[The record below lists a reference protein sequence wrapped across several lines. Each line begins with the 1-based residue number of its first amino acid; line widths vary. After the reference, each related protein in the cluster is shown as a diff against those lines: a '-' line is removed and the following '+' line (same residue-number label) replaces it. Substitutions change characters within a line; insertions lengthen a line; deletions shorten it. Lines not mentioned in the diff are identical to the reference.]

1 MKEVTRSQNKSHG
14 ARHYAVRFFML
25 LAIIVMCGQ
34 ILLSLYWIYK
44 NIAAVPGF
52 GDTIEY
58 LELSETFAPDEYRPI
73 LFPVILRLVQN
84 ASSHIGLPYQTLLY
98 ILQLVVSFCAIFSAV
113 YYASRTS
120 GYQFGFLPRLFFTAY
135 IWSLPMIVWFNCTV
149 LTDSFALSA
158 LIFMLLGLTAYV
170 REEKSSFLLWIGI
183 VLMYVVQ
190 ALMRSDRTY
199 SALVM
204 VLGCILFSGVRR
216 IVRKFSG
223 RYDMYWDEEEDDAR
237 KKAGIFRTFFMPLL
251 MTAATV
257 ILVLCVNHA
266 TQVPGSKGRVSTDA
280 SFILLDR
287 VVWPNMKNNYEY
299 FPEEI
304 KGVISLEEAKEFDK
318 HNNNVMYQMAPLVES
333 RVGKEKASEY
343 YRTMAKIVWEHD
355 RQKVIKDTAG
365 CVGAF
370 IALPQAEVMTRYKM
384 LSMNTN
390 WNIHCMS
397 SVDKPLTKFMYSYY
411 LYSFCMVFCSVAFIC
426 IFLSKQLRRLFGRL
440 VCLIIMSV
448 LLALWFGLGDGAP
461 VNDRYALIV
470 LVTWGLM
477 GMQVF
482 MCCIE

>member
-1 MKEVTRSQNKSHG
+1 
-14 ARHYAVRFFML
+14 
-25 LAIIVMCGQ
+25 
-34 ILLSLYWIYK
+34 
-44 NIAAVPGF
+44 
-52 GDTIEY
+52 
-58 LELSETFAPDEYRPI
+58 
-73 LFPVILRLVQN
+73 
-84 ASSHIGLPYQTLLY
+84 
-98 ILQLVVSFCAIFSAV
+98 
-113 YYASRTS
+113 
-120 GYQFGFLPRLFFTAY
+120 
-135 IWSLPMIVWFNCTV
+135 
-149 LTDSFALSA
+149 
-158 LIFMLLGLTAYV
+158 
-170 REEKSSFLLWIGI
+170 
-183 VLMYVVQ
+183 
-190 ALMRSDRTY
+190 
-199 SALVM
+199 
-204 VLGCILFSGVRR
+204 
-216 IVRKFSG
+216 
-223 RYDMYWDEEEDDAR
+223 MYWDEEEDDAR

-426 IFLSKQLRRLFGRL
+426 IFLSKQFRRLFGRL